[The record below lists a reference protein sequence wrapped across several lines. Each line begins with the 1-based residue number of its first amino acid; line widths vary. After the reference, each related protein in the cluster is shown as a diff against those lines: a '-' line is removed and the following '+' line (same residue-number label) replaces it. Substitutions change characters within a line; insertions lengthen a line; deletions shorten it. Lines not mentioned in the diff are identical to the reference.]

1 MSPHF
6 WNINLLL
13 ENFLPFLRV
22 QLDSSKCRWQTR
34 DLGHLTVVHGPKQD
48 QCELFL
54 RIFKVTTMEESLSVA
69 EARVKWKKADFRKGE
84 QRQPVEAKM
93 PSCPGGIHFKLIL
106 KPSDPCGFSVAGL
119 LELVH
124 PTLLLSVLL
133 QVLSLLP
140 AS

>member
-1 MSPHF
+1 M
-6 WNINLLL
+6 
-13 ENFLPFLRV
+13 
-22 QLDSSKCRWQTR
+22 
-34 DLGHLTVVHGPKQD
+34 
-48 QCELFL
+48 
-54 RIFKVTTMEESLSVA
+54 A

-84 QRQPVEAKM
+84 QHQPVEAKM